1 MAVVETIR
9 IEGDG
14 SGFEQTINE
23 LNEEVKDLN
32 KSVKNVGT
40 TSEKSFDKAEKAVE
54 GVEKQVK
61 ETGKSVKDLLKN
73 ITALGVVTKLA
84 DAASEAF
91 TQNQKVVDVLN
102 TGLFAA
108 QLAVSNLIDYFT
120 GGKKSLREAFSG
132 ILDQSRELI
141 KLQKEAQL
149 ADVRRLKTQLEFQT
163 LAEEERQRRD
173 DELLSINKRIE
184 ANERLKQILI
194 DQLTQEALAVEAK
207 VAAARAELSRIDNIE
222 NQVALEQ
229 ALTEEVDLRERI
241 RGQESE
247 YLMNQRSLER
257 ERLELQKQINEAQ
270 ALEIET
276 GVENYSQITSL
287 MVAVYS
293 FRVKN
298 ERELAEEEY
307 ERYRKAYYARIFF
320 LNEQIAAAQEAGQT
334 ENAQYQSLLDE
345 KYQLDVEYF
354 ERNRDLA
361 NQRREFDLQSVSDA
375 VQTTQQSIDA
385 ISAFYEASSSSDI
398 QGIEARMQA
407 LEAQGKSESATYKAL
422 SAEREKLAKRDFEI
436 QKKLS
441 IAQAVVQGVEGVINA
456 YATAQKSPLT
466 GLFPAYPAIAAGA
479 AAAFAASQ
487 VALISSQQYQ
497 SAGAG
502 GYDSGAGT
510 PSVPSQPAQFNIV
523 GQGGANQ
530 LVEGIAGQFDRPIR
544 AYVVSGEVIS
554 GAELDRRRIRTATF
568 G

>member
-14 SGFEQTINE
+14 SGFEQTVND
-23 LNEEVKDLN
+23 LNSEVKDLN
-32 KSVKNVGT
+32 KNVKAVGDT
-40 TSEKSFDKAEKAVE
+40 AQKSFDKAEKAVE
-54 GVEKQVK
+54 SVEQQVK
-61 ETGKSVKDLLKN
+61 ETGKSVTDLIKN
-73 ITALGVVTKLA
+73 ITALGVVTKLT
-84 DAASEAF
+84 DAAGEAF
-91 TQNQKVVDVLN
+91 TQNQKVADALN

-108 QLAVSNLIDYFT
+108 QLLVSNLIDYFT

-163 LAEEERQRRD
+163 LAEEERQKRD

-184 ANERLKQILI
+184 ASEKLRQILE

-207 VAAARAELSRIDNIE
+207 IAAARAEVARINNIE

-241 RGQESE
+241 RGQETE
-247 YLMNQRSLER
+247 YLMSQRSLER
-257 ERLELQKQINEAQ
+257 ERLELQKQINEQ
-270 ALEIET
+270 KALEAET
-276 GVENYSQITSL
+276 GVLNTSRSTEL
-287 MVAVYS
+287 EIRLFN
-293 FRVKN
+293 FRVQN
-298 ERELAEEEY
+298 ERELAEEEFSRY
-307 ERYRKAYYARIFF
+307 EKAYEIRVDF
-320 LNEQIAAAQEAGQT
+320 LNQQIAAAQAAGQT
-334 ENAQYQSLLDE
+334 ENAQYQALLDE

-361 NQRREFDLQSVSDA
+361 NQRREFNLQAVSDA
-375 VQTTQQSIDA
+375 VQTTQQAISA
-385 ISAFYEASSSSDI
+385 ISAFYD
-398 QGIEARMQA
+398 ARYA
-407 LEAQGKSESATYKAL
+407 NDEKNAEKA
-422 SAEREKLAKRDFEI
+422 FEI

-441 IAQAVVQGVEGVINA
+441 IAQAVVQGVESVINA

-466 GLFPAYPAIAAGA
+466 SVFPAYPIVAAGA

-487 VALISSQQYQ
+487 VALINSQQFN

-510 PSVPSQPAQFNIV
+510 PSVPSQPANFNLVGSYGENILVSSLAEQFQN
-523 GQGGANQ
+523 
-530 LVEGIAGQFDRPIR
+530 PIR
-544 AYVVSGEVIS
+544 AYVVSGDVVS
-554 GAELDRRRIRTATF
+554 GAELNRRRIRTATF

>member
-14 SGFEQTINE
+14 SGFEQTVNQI
-23 LNEEVKDLN
+23 NEEVKDLN
-32 KSVKNVGT
+32 KNVKNVGAT
-40 TSEKSFDKAEKAVE
+40 ADKSFEKAEKAVE

-120 GGKKSLREAFSG
+120 GGKKSLREALSG
-132 ILDQSRELI
+132 VIQQARELVELQKAAQLAEVQRI
-141 KLQKEAQL
+141 KLQFEY
-149 ADVRRLKTQLEFQT
+149 QT
-163 LAEEERQRRD
+163 LAEQARQFRD
-173 DELLSINKRIE
+173 DELLSIDKRIE
-184 ANERLKQILI
+184 ANKLLNDILTE
-194 DQLTQEALAVEAK
+194 QLAK
-207 VAAARAELSRIDNIE
+207 EKESVGAKIAAAEAEYNRIANTE
-222 NQVALEQ
+222 NLVALEQ
-229 ALTEEVDLRERI
+229 ARVELIDIEERI
-241 RGQESE
+241 IGQTSE

-257 ERLELQKQINEAQ
+257 ERLDLQKQINEAQ
-270 ALEIET
+270 ALELET
-276 GVENYSQITSL
+276 GLKNYSQTTDLLIAS
-287 MVAVYS
+287 YS

-307 ERYRKAYYARIFF
+307 ERYQKAYYARIFF

-361 NQRREFDLQSVSDA
+361 NQRREFDLQSISDA
-375 VQTTQQSIDA
+375 VQTTQQAISA
-385 ISAFYEASSSSDI
+385 ISAFYD
-398 QGIEARMQA
+398 ARYA
-407 LEAQGKSESATYKAL
+407 NDEKN
-422 SAEREKLAKRDFEI
+422 AERAFNI

-466 GLFPAYPAIAAGA
+466 SIFPAYPAIAAGT

-502 GYDSGAGT
+502 GYDSGAST
-510 PSVPSQPAQFNIV
+510 PSVPSQPAQFNLVSRSGNNI
-523 GQGGANQ
+523 
-530 LVEGIAGQFDRPIR
+530 LVESLAAQFEKPMK

-554 GAELDRRRIRTATF
+554 GTELDRRRIRTATF

>member
-14 SGFEQTINE
+14 SGFEQTVNQI
-23 LNEEVKDLN
+23 NEEVKDLN
-32 KSVKNVGT
+32 KNVKNVGAT
-40 TSEKSFDKAEKAVE
+40 ADKSFEKAEKAVKD
-54 GVEKQVK
+54 VEKEVK
-61 ETGKSVKDLLKN
+61 NTGDGIKDLIKN
-73 ITALGVVTKLA
+73 ITALGVITRLT

-120 GGKKSLREAFSG
+120 GGKKSLREALSG
-132 ILDQSRELI
+132 VTQQARELVELQKAAQLAEVQRI
-141 KLQKEAQL
+141 KLQFEY
-149 ADVRRLKTQLEFQT
+149 QT
-163 LAEEERQRRD
+163 LAEQARQFRD
-173 DELLSINKRIE
+173 DELLSIDKRIE
-184 ANERLKQILI
+184 ANKLLNDILTE
-194 DQLTQEALAVEAK
+194 QLAK
-207 VAAARAELSRIDNIE
+207 EKESVGAKIAAAEAEYNRIANTE
-222 NQVALEQ
+222 NLVALEQ
-229 ALTEEVDLRERI
+229 ARVELIDIEERI
-241 RGQESE
+241 IGQTSE

-257 ERLELQKQINEAQ
+257 ERLDLQKQINEAQ
-270 ALEIET
+270 ALELET
-276 GVENYSQITSL
+276 GLKNYSQTTDLLIAS
-287 MVAVYS
+287 YS

-307 ERYRKAYYARIFF
+307 ERYQKAYYARIFF

-361 NQRREFDLQSVSDA
+361 NQRREFDLQSISDA
-375 VQTTQQSIDA
+375 VQTTQQAISA
-385 ISAFYEASSSSDI
+385 ISAFYD
-398 QGIEARMQA
+398 ARYA
-407 LEAQGKSESATYKAL
+407 NDEKN
-422 SAEREKLAKRDFEI
+422 AERAFNI

-441 IAQAVVQGVEGVINA
+441 IAQAVVQGVESVINA

-466 GLFPAYPAIAAGA
+466 SIFPAYPAIAAGT

-502 GYDSGAGT
+502 GYDSGAST
-510 PSVPSQPAQFNIV
+510 PSVPSQPAQFNLVSRSGDNI
-523 GQGGANQ
+523 
-530 LVEGIAGQFDRPIR
+530 LVESLAAQFEKPMK

-554 GAELDRRRIRTATF
+554 GTELDRRRIRTATF

>member
-32 KSVKNVGT
+32 KSIKNVGT
-40 TSEKSFDKAEKAVE
+40 TAEKSFDKAEKAVE

-61 ETGKSVKDLLKN
+61 ETGKSVTDLIKN
-73 ITALGVVTKLA
+73 ITALGVVTKLT

-91 TQNQKVVDVLN
+91 TQNQKVADALN

-108 QLAVSNLIDYFT
+108 QLLVSNLIDYFT

-207 VAAARAELSRIDNIE
+207 VAAARAEVSRIDNIE

-257 ERLELQKQINEAQ
+257 ERLELQKQINEAK
-270 ALEIET
+270 ALEAET
-276 GVENYSQITSL
+276 GVRNTSL
-287 MVAVYS
+287 S
-293 FRVKN
+293 TELEIRLFKFRVQN

-307 ERYRKAYYARIFF
+307 SRYEKAYGIRVDF
-320 LNEQIAAAQEAGQT
+320 LNQQIAAAQAAGQT
-334 ENAQYQSLLDE
+334 ENAQYQALLDE

-375 VQTTQQSIDA
+375 VQTTQQAISA
-385 ISAFYEASSSSDI
+385 ISAFYD
-398 QGIEARMQA
+398 ARYA
-407 LEAQGKSESATYKAL
+407 NDEKNAEKA
-422 SAEREKLAKRDFEI
+422 FNI

-441 IAQAVVQGVEGVINA
+441 VAQAVVQGVEGVINA

-466 GLFPAYPAIAAGA
+466 GIFPAYPVVAAGA

-487 VALISSQQYQ
+487 VALINSQQYQ

-502 GYDSGAGT
+502 GYDSGASA

-523 GQGGANQ
+523 GQGINNQ

>member
-14 SGFEQTINE
+14 SGFEQTINQI
-23 LNEEVKDLN
+23 NEEVKDLN
-32 KSVKNVGT
+32 KNVKNVGT
-40 TSEKSFDKAEKAVE
+40 TADKSFEKAEKAVKD
-54 GVEKQVK
+54 VEKEVK
-61 ETGKSVKDLLKN
+61 NTGDGIKDLIKN
-73 ITALGVVTKLA
+73 ITALGVITRLT

-120 GGKKSLREAFSG
+120 GGKKSLREALSG
-132 ILDQSRELI
+132 VTQQARELVELQKAAQLAEVQRI
-141 KLQKEAQL
+141 KLQFEY
-149 ADVRRLKTQLEFQT
+149 QT
-163 LAEEERQRRD
+163 LAEQARQFRD
-173 DELLSINKRIE
+173 DELLSIDKRIE
-184 ANERLKQILI
+184 ANKLLNDILTE
-194 DQLTQEALAVEAK
+194 QLAK
-207 VAAARAELSRIDNIE
+207 EKESVGAKIAAAEAEYNRIANTE
-222 NQVALEQ
+222 NLVALEQ
-229 ALTEEVDLRERI
+229 ARVELIDIEERI
-241 RGQESE
+241 IGQTSE

-257 ERLELQKQINEAQ
+257 ERLDLQKQINEAQ
-270 ALEIET
+270 ALELET
-276 GVENYSQITSL
+276 GLKNYSQTTDLLIAS
-287 MVAVYS
+287 YS

-307 ERYRKAYYARIFF
+307 ERYQKAYYARIFF
-320 LNEQIAAAQEAGQT
+320 LNGQIAAAQEAGQT

-361 NQRREFDLQSVSDA
+361 NQRREFDLQSISDA
-375 VQTTQQSIDA
+375 VQTTQQAISA
-385 ISAFYEASSSSDI
+385 ISAFYD
-398 QGIEARMQA
+398 ARYA
-407 LEAQGKSESATYKAL
+407 NDEKNAEKA
-422 SAEREKLAKRDFEI
+422 FNI

-441 IAQAVVQGVEGVINA
+441 IAQAVVQGVEGVMNA

-466 GLFPAYPAIAAGA
+466 SIFPAYPAIAAGT

-502 GYDSGAGT
+502 GYDSGAST
-510 PSVPSQPAQFNIV
+510 PSVPSQPAQFNLVSRSGDNI
-523 GQGGANQ
+523 
-530 LVEGIAGQFDRPIR
+530 LVESLAAQFEKPMK

-554 GAELDRRRIRTATF
+554 GTELDRRRIRTATF

>member
-14 SGFEQTINE
+14 SGFEQTVNQI
-23 LNEEVKDLN
+23 NEEVKDLN
-32 KSVKNVGT
+32 KNVKNVGAT
-40 TSEKSFDKAEKAVE
+40 ADKSFEKAEKAVKD
-54 GVEKQVK
+54 VEKEVK
-61 ETGKSVKDLLKN
+61 NTGDGIKDLIKN
-73 ITALGVVTKLA
+73 ITALGVITRLT

-120 GGKKSLREAFSG
+120 GGKKSLREALSG
-132 ILDQSRELI
+132 VTQQARELVELQKAAQLAEVQRI
-141 KLQKEAQL
+141 KLQFEY
-149 ADVRRLKTQLEFQT
+149 QT
-163 LAEEERQRRD
+163 LAEQARQFRD
-173 DELLSINKRIE
+173 DELLSIDKRIE
-184 ANERLKQILI
+184 ANKLLNDILTE
-194 DQLTQEALAVEAK
+194 QLAK
-207 VAAARAELSRIDNIE
+207 EKESVGAKIAAAEAEYNRIANTE
-222 NQVALEQ
+222 NLVALEQ
-229 ALTEEVDLRERI
+229 ARVELIDIEERI
-241 RGQESE
+241 IGQTSE

-257 ERLELQKQINEAQ
+257 ERLDLQKQINEAQ
-270 ALEIET
+270 ALELET
-276 GVENYSQITSL
+276 GLKNYSQTTDLLIAS
-287 MVAVYS
+287 YS

-307 ERYRKAYYARIFF
+307 ERYQKAYYARIFF
-320 LNEQIAAAQEAGQT
+320 LNAQIAAAQEAGQT

-361 NQRREFDLQSVSDA
+361 NQRREFDLQSISDA
-375 VQTTQQSIDA
+375 VQTTQQAISA
-385 ISAFYEASSSSDI
+385 ISAFYD
-398 QGIEARMQA
+398 ARYA
-407 LEAQGKSESATYKAL
+407 NDEKN
-422 SAEREKLAKRDFEI
+422 AERAFNI

-441 IAQAVVQGVEGVINA
+441 IAQAVVQGVESVINA

-466 GLFPAYPAIAAGA
+466 GIYPAYPAIAAGT

-502 GYDSGAGT
+502 GYDSGAST
-510 PSVPSQPAQFNIV
+510 PSVPSQPAQFNLVSRSGDNI
-523 GQGGANQ
+523 
-530 LVEGIAGQFDRPIR
+530 LVESLAAQFEKPMK

-554 GAELDRRRIRTATF
+554 GTELDRRRIRTATF

>member
-14 SGFEQTINE
+14 SGFEQTINQI
-23 LNEEVKDLN
+23 NEEVKDLN
-32 KSVKNVGT
+32 KNVKNVGT
-40 TSEKSFDKAEKAVE
+40 TADKSFEKAEKAVK
-54 GVEKQVK
+54 GVEKEVK
-61 ETGKSVKDLLKN
+61 NTGDGIKDLIKN

-120 GGKKSLREAFSG
+120 GGKKSLREALSG
-132 ILDQSRELI
+132 VIQQARELVELQKAAQLAEVQRI
-141 KLQKEAQL
+141 KLQFEY
-149 ADVRRLKTQLEFQT
+149 QT
-163 LAEEERQRRD
+163 LAEQARQFRD
-173 DELLSINKRIE
+173 DELLSIDKRIE
-184 ANERLKQILI
+184 ANKLLNDILTE
-194 DQLTQEALAVEAK
+194 QLAK
-207 VAAARAELSRIDNIE
+207 EKESVGAKIAAAEAEYNRIANTE
-222 NQVALEQ
+222 NLVALEQ
-229 ALTEEVDLRERI
+229 ARVELIDIEERI
-241 RGQESE
+241 IGQTSE

-257 ERLELQKQINEAQ
+257 ERLDLQKQINEAQ
-270 ALEIET
+270 ALELET
-276 GVENYSQITSL
+276 GLKNYSQTTDLLIAS
-287 MVAVYS
+287 YS

-307 ERYRKAYYARIFF
+307 ERYQKAYYARIFF
-320 LNEQIAAAQEAGQT
+320 LNGQIAAAQEAGQT

-361 NQRREFDLQSVSDA
+361 NQRREFDLQSISDA
-375 VQTTQQSIDA
+375 VQTTQQAISA
-385 ISAFYEASSSSDI
+385 ISAFYD
-398 QGIEARMQA
+398 ARYA
-407 LEAQGKSESATYKAL
+407 NDEKN
-422 SAEREKLAKRDFEI
+422 AERAFNI

-441 IAQAVVQGVEGVINA
+441 IAQAVVQGVESVINA

-466 GLFPAYPAIAAGA
+466 GIFPAYPAIAAGT

-502 GYDSGAGT
+502 GYDSGAST
-510 PSVPSQPAQFNIV
+510 PSVPSQPAQFNLVSRSGDNI
-523 GQGGANQ
+523 
-530 LVEGIAGQFDRPIR
+530 LVESLAAQFEKPMK

-554 GAELDRRRIRTATF
+554 GTELDRRRIRTATF

>member
-40 TSEKSFDKAEKAVE
+40 TAEKSFDKAEKAVE

-120 GGKKSLREAFSG
+120 GGKKSLREALSG
-132 ILDQSRELI
+132 VTQQARELVELQKAAQLAEVQRI
-141 KLQKEAQL
+141 KLQFEY
-149 ADVRRLKTQLEFQT
+149 QT
-163 LAEEERQRRD
+163 LAEQARQFRD
-173 DELLSINKRIE
+173 DELLSIDKRIE
-184 ANERLKQILI
+184 ANKLLNDILTE
-194 DQLTQEALAVEAK
+194 QLAK
-207 VAAARAELSRIDNIE
+207 EKESVGAKIAAAEAEYNRIANTE
-222 NQVALEQ
+222 NLVALEQ
-229 ALTEEVDLRERI
+229 ARVELIDIEERI
-241 RGQESE
+241 IGQTSE

-257 ERLELQKQINEAQ
+257 ERLDLQKQINEAQ
-270 ALEIET
+270 ALELET
-276 GVENYSQITSL
+276 GLKNYSQTTDLLIAS
-287 MVAVYS
+287 YS

-307 ERYRKAYYARIFF
+307 ERYQKAYYARIFF

-361 NQRREFDLQSVSDA
+361 NQRREFDLQSISDA
-375 VQTTQQSIDA
+375 VQTTQQAISA
-385 ISAFYEASSSSDI
+385 ISAFYD
-398 QGIEARMQA
+398 ARYA
-407 LEAQGKSESATYKAL
+407 NDEKNAEKA
-422 SAEREKLAKRDFEI
+422 FNI

-441 IAQAVVQGVEGVINA
+441 IAQAVVQGVEGVMNA
-456 YATAQKSPLT
+456 YASAQKSPLT
-466 GLFPAYPAIAAGA
+466 SIFPAYPAIAAGT

-502 GYDSGAGT
+502 GYDSGAST
-510 PSVPSQPAQFNIV
+510 PSVPSQPAQFNLVSRSGDNI
-523 GQGGANQ
+523 
-530 LVEGIAGQFDRPIR
+530 LVESLAAQFEKPMK

-554 GAELDRRRIRTATF
+554 GTELDRRRIRTATF